1 MGPFYSQE
9 NLPLINQF
17 RFQGDIAMSLDFES
31 NVMPRIQFLIDLG
44 IRAQDIGEIFTINP
58 TFFMVDLGEWRGLK
72 QRMQSFY
79 MLSQMEDS
87 WPQFY
92 FSIGNN
98 RYIKCF

>member
-58 TFFMVDLGEWRGLK
+58 TFFMVDLGECGWLK
-72 QRMQSFY
+72 QRIQY
-79 MLSQMEDS
+79 LYILSQMEDS

-92 FSIGNN
+92 FSYGNYQYVK
-98 RYIKCF
+98 YI